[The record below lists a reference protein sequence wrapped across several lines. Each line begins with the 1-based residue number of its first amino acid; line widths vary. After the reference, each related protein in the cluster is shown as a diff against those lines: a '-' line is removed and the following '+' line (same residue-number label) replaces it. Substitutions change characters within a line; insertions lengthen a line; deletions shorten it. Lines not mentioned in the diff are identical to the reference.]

1 MYLLV
6 LLLIGLLNQFIW
18 RFIYVFNYVLYLFIY
33 LTIRL
38 FIISV
43 SLCSL
48 NALIILSIPYLS
60 RNSAKI
66 FNPPLC
72 LKTNSTT
79 CNKLH
84 IIVTS

>member
-1 MYLLV
+1 MYLLT
-6 LLLIGLLNQFIW
+6 LFLIGL
-18 RFIYVFNYVLYLFIY
+18 FNHSFNALFMYLIMYYIYLFIY
-33 LTIRL
+33 LFNYSL

-66 FNPPLC
+66 FNSTFM
-72 LKTNSTT
+72 LKD
-79 CNKLH
+79 K
-84 IIVTS
+84 

>member
-1 MYLLV
+1 MVYV
-6 LLLIGLLNQFIW
+6 FISSFTC
-18 RFIYVFNYVLYLFIY
+18 RFIQSFIQPFIYVFNYVLHLFIY

-48 NALIILSIPYLS
+48 NGLIIFSIPYLS

-66 FNPPLC
+66 FNSTFM
-72 LKTNSTT
+72 LKD
-79 CNKLH
+79 K
-84 IIVTS
+84 